1 MAEFE
6 GIANASAAVALDDKY
21 FVVGDDEKRFL
32 FVYRFDHAEWD
43 HRQELKDIL
52 KLDKELKTEAD
63 IEGAARIGDT
73 IFWIGSH
80 GTDGSGNQAPDR
92 QMLFA
97 TTFEKS
103 DRHFRFALKGEI
115 YRKLLDDMQADLTL
129 RKVFRFPDIR
139 RIPPKEQGG
148 MSIEGLAATR
158 NGGLLIGFR
167 NPLVHGLA
175 ILLEITNPFEI
186 IEDEAPN
193 FRQPVFLDLGGRGIR
208 DIMLLPR
215 MRGQSR
221 EDYLIIG
228 GPWGIDDEPKPA
240 LFYWNGKA
248 RDKPI
253 MLKTNW
259 PADFNPE
266 ALFLTADDQHVWALS
281 DDGKFW
287 RGRGKYDEPKK
298 FRAEKYNLSRLLSG
312 YRTPKPSPARET
324 RTRTRKKS

>member
-6 GIANASAAVALDDKY
+6 GIANASAAVALDDRY

-32 FVYRFDHAEWD
+32 FVYRFDPGEWD

-52 KLDKELKTEAD
+52 GLDKELKTEAD

-73 IFWIGSH
+73 VFWIGSH

-97 TTFEKS
+97 TRCEKS
-103 DRHFRFALKGEI
+103 ERHFEFALEGKI
-115 YRKLLDDMQADLTL
+115 YKDLLDDMQADPTL

-139 RIPPKEQGG
+139 RIPPKEEGG
-148 MSIEGLAATR
+148 MSIEGLAATYDD
-158 NGGLLIGFR
+158 GLLIGFR
-167 NPLVHGLA
+167 NPLVRGLA
-175 ILLEITNPFEI
+175 ILLEITNPFRI
-186 IEDEAPN
+186 IKDEAPS

-208 DIMLLPR
+208 DIALLPR
-215 MRGQSR
+215 ARGQSR
-221 EDYLIIG
+221 EDYLIVG

-240 LFYWNGKA
+240 LFYWNGKT
-248 RDKPI
+248 RDKPR
-253 MLKTNW
+253 MLATDW

-266 ALFLTADDQHVWALS
+266 ALFVTADEAHVWALS

-287 RGRGKYDEPKK
+287 RGRDKRDEPKK
-298 FRAEKYNLSRLLSG
+298 FRAEKYNLSRLLSVH
-312 YRTPKPSPARET
+312 
-324 RTRTRKKS
+324 RTRKPPSATSSRPRKKS